1 MIICFFNGCDRI
13 AWTNAKMLLTR
24 RGRLKLTLLFL
35 IGLCFS
41 VSQTSEEMLEQ
52 VVGESITFP
61 FPVMEG
67 GSLSY
72 NTYTIAVVF
81 KGNMD
86 SNYRA
91 GFKDR
96 IQWDQET
103 GLFTI
108 RDLKTNDSGIYN
120 VDGKKEIR
128 PSYQLTVYDPVSSP
142 MLTSAGNGS
151 CSVECFVKN
160 DIDVTLSWYRG
171 EEILNQTSSS
181 DLSINLFLPL
191 DEEVKDRDIYRCEAT
206 NPVTKETVMF
216 QVPGY
221 CAESKA
227 QGFDGRTRGAV
238 IIAVICVLVAL
249 GLVILLLFCLKKKKK
264 KKRNGHSQDP
274 SEREQSSTCYAEILH
289 VKPTDFQEE
298 RIDLPERNQIRETT
312 QLTSIYDKLQFERVK
327 NSVVVTM
334 Q

>member
-1 MIICFFNGCDRI
+1 MDFSPQEQLQ
-13 AWTNAKMLLTR
+13 WT
-24 RGRLKLTLLFL
+24 TLILV
-35 IGLCFS
+35 GLCFS
-41 VSQTSEEMLEQ
+41 VSQTSEDMLKQ

-61 FPVMEG
+61 FSIKEG

-120 VDGKKEIR
+120 VDGRKKTR
-128 PSYQLTVYDPVSSP
+128 PSYQLTVYEPVSSP
-142 MLTSAGNGS
+142 MLTPAGNEL
-151 CSVECFVKN
+151 CSVECSVKN

-191 DEEVKDRDIYRCEAT
+191 DVKVKDRDIYKCEAA
-206 NPVTKETVMF
+206 NPVTKKKVLF
-216 QVPGY
+216 HAPGY

-227 QGFDGRTRGAV
+227 QDNKCIYETF
-238 IIAVICVLVAL
+238 IIALKCILVAAGLL
-249 GLVILLLFCLKKKKK
+249 GVFCLQKARRKNKLDSSE
-264 KKRNGHSQDP
+264 GEQVVIQDATIT
-274 SEREQSSTCYAEILH
+274 QIKA
-289 VKPTDFQEE
+289 TD
-298 RIDLPERNQIRETT
+298 T
-312 QLTSIYDKLQFERVK
+312 Q
-327 NSVVVTM
+327 
-334 Q
+334 